1 VLSGACRQFRAGFV
15 SGSGRGSVH
24 PHRRACPECEAFAA
38 ALESASGVRLPLPAG
53 LRRNLE
59 AIAGPE
65 PDAALPFSV
74 PRLPVPDALSRRL
87 REIPRPL
94 PAGRPAP
101 PAWVMNPR
109 YAVAA
114 SVLLALLLGPFLSTA
129 AHHGLQVVGAVQE
142 EVSPL
147 LQRTEEGGREEIGK
161 LRSTAG
167 AACDT
172 AYEKARQSVEI
183 SLGRLDDG
191 LSGLSVRLSNAVS
204 ENLTYWDLRLKPAG
218 SAPPLTLKVGVGVP
232 VAV

>member
-1 VLSGACRQFRAGFV
+1 MLSASCRRFRARF
-15 SGSGRGSVH
+15 SPGSAH

-38 ALESASGVRLPLPAG
+38 ALESASGVRLPLPAS
-53 LRRNLE
+53 LQRNLE

-74 PRLPVPDALSRRL
+74 PRLPVPDALARRL
-87 REIPRPL
+87 REIPRPV

-114 SVLLALLLGPFLSTA
+114 SVLLALLFAPLFS
-129 AHHGLQVVGAVQE
+129 GAVDRGRQALDAVDAQ
-142 EVSPL
+142 VSPL

-172 AYEKARQSVEI
+172 AYEKARQSVES

-218 SAPPLTLKVGVGVP
+218 SVRRPQ
-232 VAV
+232 